1 MNNKSTFRPPTAWR
15 RLDVI
20 AASLL
25 LNILA
30 LGLPFAI
37 LQVYDRI
44 IPKQALD
51 TFIFII
57 IGLVGV
63 ILLETLVKIA
73 RSSILSWE
81 GAKFDHKQ
89 SMRAVEHILH
99 ADTSHFENKPHG
111 YYIDKIHALEKIQDF
126 YSGQSILLMM
136 DFPFVIIFI
145 ILIWFIAGP
154 LVVIPLCLLAIFGI
168 ISIITG
174 QKLHNALVHRSE
186 MEDRRQNFIIEIL
199 SGIHTVKAMAM
210 EPFMIR
216 RYERLQGQSA
226 ESIFQLSRINSIVQG
241 IGATFS
247 QVATISFVGIGS
259 LAVIEGNLTIGAL
272 AAGSMLS
279 NRVLQPGLKAMSIWT
294 QFQSVRLAH
303 KKVKEL
309 FAMPSEISG
318 STPVDDNFD
327 GSVQINNLGFQYPD
341 TNKPILKNISLNIK
355 DGEMIGITGNNGSG
369 KSTIIKLLAGYIHP
383 DEGEIAI
390 GNRPISD
397 YDLEQIRTQIGIVP
411 QYGILFEG
419 TILENMTLYREGD
432 AIKQAIEL
440 SRILG
445 LEKIIAQMPHGLD
458 TMVGGSAV
466 DSLSEGVRQKII
478 MVRSL
483 VGYPKII
490 LFDDANANFDIK
502 NDTRLMNYMSALRGH
517 RTMVIVSH
525 RPSFLKLCHRVYL
538 INNCALEPVEDVY
551 NIQSSSTTSP
561 KEVSA

>member
-1 MNNKSTFRPPTAWR
+1 MNHNNFKPPTAWR
-15 RLDVI
+15 RLDVLT
-20 AASLL
+20 ASFLI
-25 LNILA
+25 NILA

-44 IPKQALD
+44 IPKQAID

-57 IGLVGV
+57 IGLIGV
-63 ILLETLVKIA
+63 ILLDTLVKIA

-81 GAKFDHKQ
+81 GAKYDHKQ
-89 SMRAVEHILH
+89 SMKAVEHILH
-99 ADTSHFENKPHG
+99 ADTSSYESKPHG

-154 LVVIPLCLLAIFGI
+154 LVIIPLCLLGFFGL
-168 ISIITG
+168 ISILTG
-174 QKLHNALVHRSE
+174 QRLHKALVNRSE
-186 MEDRRQNFIIEIL
+186 MEDRRQNFIIEVL

-259 LAVIEGNLTIGAL
+259 LSVIEGDLTLGAL

-309 FAMPSEISG
+309 FAMPSERSGTISIDQNFEG
-318 STPVDDNFD
+318 SI
-327 GSVQINNLGFQYPD
+327 QLENLSFQYPN
-341 TNKPILKNISLNIK
+341 TEQPILTDVSLDIN

-383 DEGEIAI
+383 NKGELLI
-390 GNRPISD
+390 NNHPISE
-397 YDLEQIRTQIGIVP
+397 YNLEQIRTQIGIVP

-440 SRILG
+440 SKILG

-502 NDTRLMNYMSALRGH
+502 NDNRLMNFMSALRDQ

-538 INNCALEPVEDVY
+538 INDHKLHLVEDVY
-551 NIQSSSTTSP
+551 NIHAGISESN
-561 KEVSA
+561 EVGQ

>member
-1 MNNKSTFRPPTAWR
+1 MNPKHKFKPPTAWR
-15 RLDVI
+15 RLDI
-20 AASLL
+20 IFASLL
-25 LNILA
+25 INILA

-44 IPKQALD
+44 IPKQALE
-51 TFIFII
+51 TFTFII
-57 IGLVGV
+57 IGLIGV
-63 ILLETLVKIA
+63 IILDTLVKIA

-81 GAKFDHKQ
+81 GAKYDHDQ
-89 SMRAVEHILH
+89 SMKAVDHILH
-99 ADTSHFENKPHG
+99 ADTSSFESKPHG

-154 LVVIPLCLLAIFGI
+154 LVLIPICLLGFFGV
-168 ISIITG
+168 ISIVTG
-174 QKLHNALVHRSE
+174 QKLHHALVNRSE
-186 MEDRRQNFIIEIL
+186 MEDRRQNFIIEVL
-199 SGIHTVKAMAM
+199 TGIHTVKAMAM
-210 EPFMIR
+210 EPFMLR

-226 ESIFQLSRINSIVQG
+226 ESVFQLSRINSIVQG

-247 QVATISFVGIGS
+247 QAATISFVGIGS
-259 LAVIEGNLTIGAL
+259 LFVISGDLTIGAL

-279 NRVLQPGLKAMSIWT
+279 NRVLQPGLRAMSIWT

-303 KKVKEL
+303 RKVKEL

-318 STPVDDNFD
+318 EIPIDKNFH
-327 GSVQINNLGFQYPD
+327 GSIELKNLSFQYPSTD
-341 TNKPILKNISLNIK
+341 KPILKHVSLNIK
-355 DGEMIGITGNNGSG
+355 EGEMIGITGNNGSG

-383 DEGEIAI
+383 DEGELTI
-390 GNRPISD
+390 GNHPISE
-397 YDLEQIRTQIGIVP
+397 YNLEQIRTQIGIVP

-440 SRILG
+440 SKVLG
-445 LEKIIAQMPHGLD
+445 LEKIIAQMPHGLN

-502 NDTRLMNYMSALRGH
+502 NDNRLMKFLAAIRGQ

-525 RPSFLKLCHRVYL
+525 RPSFLKLCHRVFL
-538 INNCALEPVEDVY
+538 IDDCQLVPVDDVY
-551 NIQSSSTTSP
+551 NIAPHT
-561 KEVSA
+561 KNVVEVSA